1 MSRLCVDFT
10 TIGRRGVFL
19 QFKKLDSG
27 QEGNKRLPGFSKT
40 TCYQINYKIIVRELS
55 CDFGEMLREEP
66 RAVK

>member
-19 QFKKLDSG
+19 QFKKLDLG

-40 TCYQINYKIIVRELS
+40 T
-55 CDFGEMLREEP
+55 
-66 RAVK
+66 

>member
-27 QEGNKRLPGFSKT
+27 QGGIKG
-40 TCYQINYKIIVRELS
+40 YQDFLKLLESLLS
-55 CDFGEMLREEP
+55 N
-66 RAVK
+66 